1 MVTILF
7 IDDDI
12 FAHNTLKMVLPKE
25 YSVVSAYTGKDGIEA
40 IKSSNPQVVLL
51 DINLPDEDGIRVLD
65 KIQAVPSPPSV
76 IMLSAERDIKTV
88 IAAIKKGAY
97 DYVVKPYKLKELEG
111 SIRRAVES
119 MSMRKYFDRETV
131 SPELDNILG
140 LSRGIKTVREL
151 ILKYRNSDSTVLI
164 TGKSGTGKELVA
176 RTLHAVSPRAPNPF
190 VAVNCG
196 ALPESI
202 IEAEL
207 FGSERGAFTDSR
219 TRAGLFEQANTGTI
233 FLDEI
238 GEMPLSTQV
247 KLLRILEEKEVR
259 RVGGSKS
266 IPLNI
271 HIIAATNRDLKER
284 TAKGFFREDL
294 YYRIGVLPIAIPLLS
309 QRSEDIILLA
319 SFFIKKITD
328 KTSTDF
334 KHLSEE
340 ARNKLLHYPWPGN
353 IRELKNVI
361 ERALL
366 LSTTAEIQAENIRF

>member
-65 KIQAVPSPPSV
+65 KIQSVPSPPSV

-97 DYVVKPYKLKELEG
+97 DYIVKPYKLKELEG

-131 SPELDNILG
+131 SSELDNILG

-247 KLLRILEEKEVR
+247 KLLRILEDKEVR

-271 HIIAATNRDLKER
+271 RIIAATNRDLKER

>member
-40 IKSSNPQVVLL
+40 IKSSNTQVVLL

-65 KIQAVPSPPSV
+65 KIQSVPSPPSV

-97 DYVVKPYKLKELEG
+97 DYIVKPYKLKELEG

-131 SPELDNILG
+131 SSELDNILG

-247 KLLRILEEKEVR
+247 KLLRILEDKEVR

-271 HIIAATNRDLKER
+271 RIIAATNRDLKER